1 MQFFEA
7 FLLPFTP
14 NANEFSTAL
23 IVIRLKVSYI
33 GHIANQS
40 QLGNVLKRCE
50 LLSEVEAKGVRL
62 TSQRRALI
70 QTIQRADA
78 HLDVASLLALARQ
91 KDPHI
96 DRATV
101 YRTIELLKRL
111 GLIDELDLMH
121 LNGEKHYYE
130 VKTQKD
136 HLHLACFGCGEIE
149 EFASPTFE
157 RFKREIA
164 AKNDFD
170 IQVMRLEVGGLC
182 RRCTAKQKS
191 LQ

>member
-1 MQFFEA
+1 M
-7 FLLPFTP
+7 
-14 NANEFSTAL
+14 
-23 IVIRLKVSYI
+23 
-33 GHIANQS
+33 
-40 QLGNVLKRCE
+40 LKRCE
-50 LLSEVEAKGVRL
+50 LMNQAKARGVRL

-70 QTIQRADA
+70 ETIQQADH
-78 HLDVASLLALARQ
+78 HLDASSLLSLARRR
-91 KDPHI
+91 DPNI

-136 HLHLACFGCGEIE
+136 HLHLACFGCGQIE
-149 EFASPTFE
+149 EFSSATFE
-157 RFKREIA
+157 RLKDEIG
-164 AKNDFD
+164 AKNKFA

-182 RRCTAKQKS
+182 KRCSAQRKAA
-191 LQ
+191 

>member
-1 MQFFEA
+1 M
-7 FLLPFTP
+7 
-14 NANEFSTAL
+14 
-23 IVIRLKVSYI
+23 
-33 GHIANQS
+33 
-40 QLGNVLKRCE
+40 LKRYD
-50 LLSEVEAKGVRL
+50 LLNAVEAQGVRL
-62 TSQRRALI
+62 TAQRRALI
-70 QTIQRADA
+70 ETIQDA
-78 HLDVASLLALARQ
+78 TSHLDAASLLELARER
-91 KDPHI
+91 DPNI

-111 GLIDELDLMH
+111 GMVDELDLMH

-136 HLHLACFGCGEIE
+136 HLHLACFECGAIE

-157 RFKREIA
+157 RLKREIA
-164 AKNDFD
+164 EKNDFE

-182 RRCTAKQKS
+182 ARCTAQKKV